1 MSLAKIA
8 DNIQPNDLTDALM
21 GYWDLKSD
29 GELAR
34 ELGIDSRVKVAQYRR
49 RKGTDDIQYRIIVNL
64 LRDIGYLE
72 GKLQQSVGGNA
83 PEDDGECQQHHG
95 NG

>member
-1 MSLAKIA
+1 MNLAAIA
-8 DNIQPNDLTDALM
+8 DDIQPSALTDLLM
-21 GYWDLKSD
+21 EYWKLKTD

-34 ELGIDSRVKVAQYRR
+34 ELGIGDRKKVGQYRN

-72 GKLQQSVGGNA
+72 SKLARVTPA
-83 PEDDGECQQHHG
+83 
-95 NG
+95 